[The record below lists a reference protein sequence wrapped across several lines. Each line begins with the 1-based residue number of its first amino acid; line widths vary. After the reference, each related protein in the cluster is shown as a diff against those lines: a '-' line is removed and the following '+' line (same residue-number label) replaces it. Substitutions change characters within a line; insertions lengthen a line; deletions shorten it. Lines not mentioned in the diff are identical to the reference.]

1 MNKEEILQEIKRLK
15 EENERLK
22 TEIIDFKL
30 PKNYNEMTPEQ
41 QQAYHKK
48 QKELKEKALADMSN
62 YSVVKND
69 HTKFSC
75 PKTKA
80 ILHKFIRDVGA
91 LGTIPIERDSFKK
104 TIPEKFKEFHREQLE
119 TIEGLIERYNTTKA
133 IRNDRVEFGVNFENF
148 AKTYFLPHATKMLV
162 QKSNKK
168 FLKKY
173 AGKEDKN
180 ATPIAEGFKF
190 QSLTEQQQKELIK
203 LRIKLFSD
211 KLNLLLEV
219 AQKKVI
225 SDSDS
230 APKTY
235 LEKNGFLSNQVA
247 YRDAS
252 KKYTQKASVI
262 NKRAIDMANIKTKKS
277 KINKNLIKDDEHD
290 FNDAQHDLIE
300 WNLTREKFDTFVKN
314 YKGNGRQFSVE
325 FQQNFPKLAERTYI
339 KSNGSGKN
347 LAIRSLNLASSP
359 ISVQQREIVKTLEE
373 EIIKATARMQYVSN
387 FIPAT
392 LSHAS
397 MFIGKPYS
405 NAKSQTEREL
415 DMARAKEY
423 KKEMK
428 KISMKKDLIG
438 YETIF
443 DGLNNQTK
451 NEFEKHKNKHI
462 KNFNMLSN
470 AKKISELQSFIAQK
484 TEKLES
490 LVHTNSFLSTRPDL
504 LLRLNGILIDKNDT
518 TSKETKEF
526 IAKLSEGDS
535 EYYKS
540 LIQTIKEYKV
550 KVDHEKTSIEKL
562 GVELEDLSHK
572 KFNYENNQKMK
583 KITNELQSRTIKLK
597 LLNKTL
603 ETTEDK
609 KRAFEKNY
617 ASIQIEQAISEN
629 KKLSYNR
636 SVSVFD
642 RYVFPATD
650 AFGETY
656 NIEEGTIEAKQIQ
669 KIINTFIMKFKNQ
682 VQNMKLSFEN
692 IGETKLSEYSD
703 KLFGLLSDDFGMN
716 IRDIKKTQKY
726 LTAELKTATEN
737 KNKALSEEID
747 NFLQRLK
754 NIESELIKKLKLMN
768 VEIGNVT
775 TKKA

>member
-22 TEIIDFKL
+22 SEIIDFKL
-30 PKNYNEMTPEQ
+30 PKNYNEMTPTE

-48 QKELKEKALADMSN
+48 QKELKQKALSDMSN
-62 YSVVKND
+62 YSVVKNN
-69 HTKFSC
+69 HTKFSR
-75 PKTKA
+75 PKSKA
-80 ILHKFIRDVGA
+80 VLHKFVRDVGL
-91 LGTIPIERDSFKK
+91 LGSIPIERDAFRKS
-104 TIPEKFKEFHREQLE
+104 IPEKYKEFHREQLE
-119 TIEGLIERYNTTKA
+119 TIEELIERYNTTKA

-148 AKTYFLPHATKMLV
+148 TKTYFLPHATKLLV
-162 QKSNKK
+162 DKSNRL

-173 AGKEDKN
+173 AGKDDKN
-180 ATPIAEGFKF
+180 ANPIAEGFKF
-190 QSLTEQQQKELIK
+190 QSLTESQQKELIK

-219 AQKKVI
+219 AQKKVM
-225 SDSDS
+225 SDSETNK
-230 APKTY
+230 KTY
-235 LEKNGFLSNQVA
+235 LEKNGFFSNQIS

-252 KKYTQKASVI
+252 KKYTQKSSVI
-262 NKRAIDMANIKTKKS
+262 NKKAVDMANIKTKKS
-277 KINKNLIKDDEHD
+277 NINKKTLKEDE
-290 FNDAQHDLIE
+290 NRYTDAQHDLIE
-300 WNLTREKFDTFVKN
+300 WNLMREKFDTFVKN

-325 FQQNFPKLAERTYI
+325 FQQNFPLLAEKTYA
-339 KSNGSGKN
+339 KSNTGGKN
-347 LAIRSLNLASSP
+347 IAIRSLNLASSP
-359 ISVQQREIVKTLEE
+359 ISVQQREISRTLEE
-373 EIIKATARMQYVSN
+373 EIVKATARMQYASN

-392 LSHAS
+392 SSHAS
-397 MFIGKPYS
+397 MFLGKPYS
-405 NAKSQTEREL
+405 NAKSQTEKEL
-415 DMARAKEY
+415 DRARAKEY

-428 KISMKKDLIG
+428 MISMKKDLIG

-451 NEFEKHKNKHI
+451 TEFEKYKNKHI

-470 AKKISELQSFIAQK
+470 AKKINELQSFIAEK
-484 TEKLES
+484 TEMLDS

-504 LLRLNGILIDKNDT
+504 LMRLNGILIDKNDA

-526 IAKLSEGDS
+526 IAKLSDGDA

-540 LIQTIKEYKV
+540 LIQTIKEYRV

-562 GVELEDLSHK
+562 GVELEDLSRQ

-583 KITNELQSRTIKLK
+583 KITNDLQSRTIKLK
-597 LLNKTL
+597 LLTKTL
-603 ETTEDK
+603 ETTEEK
-609 KRAFEKNY
+609 RRAFEKNF
-617 ASIQIEQAISEN
+617 ASIQIEQAINEN
-629 KKLSYNR
+629 KTLSYNR

-642 RYVFPATD
+642 KYVFPATD

-669 KIINTFIMKFKNQ
+669 KIINAFIMKFKNQ
-682 VQNMKLSFEN
+682 VQNMKLAFEN
-692 IGETKLSEYSD
+692 IGETKLSDYFG
-703 KLFGLLSDDFGMN
+703 KLFTLLSDDFGMN

-726 LTAELKTATEN
+726 LNTELKTATEN
-737 KNKALSEEID
+737 ENKTLSEEID

-775 TKKA
+775 TKKG